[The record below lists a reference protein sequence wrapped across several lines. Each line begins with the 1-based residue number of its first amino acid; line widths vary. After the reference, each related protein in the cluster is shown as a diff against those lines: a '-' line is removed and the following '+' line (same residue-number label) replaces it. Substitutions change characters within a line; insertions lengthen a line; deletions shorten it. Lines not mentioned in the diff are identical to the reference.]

1 MEVSCV
7 HYMLQVIRLRVHT
20 EFCLSPSK
28 LNPHPTSLLRD
39 VRDLLTHANSEE
51 EKIYECL
58 FSAFYSVRQHIKVFC
73 NPVIIK
79 LIMTNKKQENKI
91 AMQIISR
98 TYSTNVLI
106 NCPHHH
112 AKCQIWPETKLRKC
126 ARKSHRVTGAI
137 HTHTDMSRLSMG
149 WCVHTWPSWDRCK
162 PHSGPGLGRGP
173 ELSKACIPQYAIRC
187 LEYRAVVWQHSRQMT
202 RLEQ

>member
-7 HYMLQVIRLRVHT
+7 HYMLQVIRLTLRVHT

-137 HTHTDMSRLSMG
+137 HTHRYVQAEHGMVRSHLAVLGQMQATFWTRAWPWTRTEQGLHSTVCHPLSRIQSCSL
-149 WCVHTWPSWDRCK
+149 
-162 PHSGPGLGRGP
+162 
-173 ELSKACIPQYAIRC
+173 AA
-187 LEYRAVVWQHSRQMT
+187 
-202 RLEQ
+202 